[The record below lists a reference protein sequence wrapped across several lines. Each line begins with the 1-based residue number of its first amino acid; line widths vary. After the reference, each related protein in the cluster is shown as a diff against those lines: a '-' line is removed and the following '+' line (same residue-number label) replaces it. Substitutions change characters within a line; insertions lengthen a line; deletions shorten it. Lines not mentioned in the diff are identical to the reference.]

1 MSGKNIDKIL
11 ALLKKTYPNA
21 KIALLFSNP
30 MELLVAT
37 VLSAQCT
44 DKRVNIVTESLFK
57 KYKNAKD
64 YAKANMKTLEQEI
77 RSTGFYRNKAKNIIG
92 AAQKIIKDFGG
103 KMPNSMEDLL
113 KLPGVA
119 RKTANII
126 IFNAFNKTEGIA
138 VDTHVRRLSQRLG
151 LTKNKDP
158 EKIEKDL
165 MKLIPKKEWGRFS
178 YLLIDHGRAVC
189 DAKNPKCPECVLKTL
204 CPSKKIFYP

>member
-1 MSGKNIDKIL
+1 VSGKNIDKIL